1 LASAKIN
8 AIISELFMN
17 YSIQFT
23 VTMYILSMIC

>member
-1 LASAKIN
+1 
-8 AIISELFMN
+8 MN